1 MKSRLN
7 ITVEDDLMN
16 KAKRY
21 ASRHHISLSQLVERY
36 FKSITRQ
43 VRGKNVIQIVDQLP
57 KAHIE
62 ENTNLKEAYFEDQRK
77 KHGF

>member
-21 ASRHHISLSQLVERY
+21 ASRHHVSLSQLVERY
-36 FKSITRQ
+36 FRSITRQ
-43 VRGKNVIQIVDQLP
+43 VRRQNVIQIVDQLP

-62 ENTNLKEAYFEDQRK
+62 ENTNLKEAYFEDQKK